1 MSRHFLPGMLP
12 RGGRAAPRG
21 YRSGQQSGQAPRGA
35 ARNAAAPPGR
45 GDGNREHEQAK
56 EGNEEIPG
64 KENKEGTRVNT
75 CSITSTS
82 ENYKIILWLAS
93 G

>member
-1 MSRHFLPGMLP
+1 MSRHSLPGCC
-12 RGGRAAPRG
+12 RAV
-21 YRSGQQSGQAPRGA
+21 
-35 ARNAAAPPGR
+35 
-45 GDGNREHEQAK
+45 
-56 EGNEEIPG
+56 G
-64 KENKEGTRVNT
+64 KENTEGTPANS

>member
-1 MSRHFLPGMLP
+1 MEG
-12 RGGRAAPRG
+12 
-21 YRSGQQSGQAPRGA
+21 
-35 ARNAAAPPGR
+35 
-45 GDGNREHEQAK
+45 
-56 EGNEEIPG
+56 GNEEILD
-64 KENKEGTRVNT
+64 KENKEGTRVNS